1 MYGMASF
8 GTNFCYEG
16 SQNSSYQ
23 YQKDR
28 FYTKRRA
35 HMIKFS
41 IILKYELKFA
51 RGSHSALKNIFLA
64 FPEIL
69 RFFLISMSKN

>member
-51 RGSHSALKNIFLA
+51 RG
-64 FPEIL
+64 
-69 RFFLISMSKN
+69 